1 GLRRPIAQTNQNNLR
16 GLPDFR
22 ASSISLDRPAVTP
35 FRCLAA
41 MPDEGGKKAEILPG
55 SPSLRLPFLPDSN
68 HKSRPRTNLCLSGGR
83 QPLTDKNKTNPRNLG
98 KSLDPLYQSVKA
110 LELQTAR
117 SLAKLGLDSGPHDNT
132 IHNVTDGHMSRAQH
146 RSCTS
151 RRPTV
156 NANGSICEVLQGKL
170 RRRHFLVVSVASE
183 IAALGGES
191 RAPVSQTGSSA
202 CSTASTESG
211 SIVQCK
217 WDGCGSSLEQSQLV
231 THIQHVH
238 VLPQMVSNRRKC
250 FACLWRDC
258 RVYRRP
264 SVSAAWLESHILHHT
279 DAKGKPFRCIFD
291 GCTLRFSTS
300 ILLERHV
307 QRAHMRVTRTQT
319 GSLPAQLTNTL
330 SSVNESPKLM
340 TSTAGQSSN
349 GALGQITASPTQNGK
364 RSSRR
369 RRRVRNYRV
378 RRPDFYDRR
387 SHYVI
392 QNRLKLGHLL
402 GSSEYTVG
410 LRSDDHFQHRRMPKP
425 LMVSPSKP
433 RLRSANGCPPTSFE
447 KNTPS
452 PSSELRRNRLA
463 MLLTMPHT
471 YVGQRLSDNNQLEV
485 LVRWTS
491 DCSSNQPLSTWVPDE
506 ELQAAGLLGSMM

>member
-1 GLRRPIAQTNQNNLR
+1 LSFLIPI
-16 GLPDFR
+16 
-22 ASSISLDRPAVTP
+22 I
-35 FRCLAA
+35 
-41 MPDEGGKKAEILPG
+41 
-55 SPSLRLPFLPDSN
+55 
-68 HKSRPRTNLCLSGGR
+68 
-83 QPLTDKNKTNPRNLG
+83 
-98 KSLDPLYQSVKA
+98 YW
-110 LELQTAR
+110 ELQVIVLVSDVVVSVTESRFIIMTYSAR
-117 SLAKLGLDSGPHDNT
+117 TQRKPALSVRTRAL
-132 IHNVTDGHMSRAQH
+132 IHKYHERIITQRVMGWNSCEMRLRARLNNCVPWEVTT
-146 RSCTS
+146 RSTS
-151 RRPTV
+151 AEDRFSKV
-156 NANGSICEVLQGKL
+156 NSDDVTSEEIPAG
-170 RRRHFLVVSVASE
+170 SVASE

-330 SSVNESPKLM
+330 SSVNESPKLI

-410 LRSDDHFQHRRMPKP
+410 LRSDDDFQHRRMPKP

-471 YVGQRLSDNNQLEV
+471 
-485 LVRWTS
+485 
-491 DCSSNQPLSTWVPDE
+491 
-506 ELQAAGLLGSMM
+506 

>member
-1 GLRRPIAQTNQNNLR
+1 MTYSARTQRKPALSVRTRALIHKYHERIISQRVMGWNSCEMRLRARLNNCAPWEVTTR
-16 GLPDFR
+16 T
-22 ASSISLDRPAVTP
+22 SSVEDGFSKVNSDDVTS
-35 FRCLAA
+35 
-41 MPDEGGKKAEILPG
+41 DEIPSG
-55 SPSLRLPFLPDSN
+55 SVP
-68 HKSRPRTNLCLSGGR
+68 
-83 QPLTDKNKTNPRNLG
+83 
-98 KSLDPLYQSVKA
+98 
-110 LELQTAR
+110 
-117 SLAKLGLDSGPHDNT
+117 
-132 IHNVTDGHMSRAQH
+132 
-146 RSCTS
+146 
-151 RRPTV
+151 
-156 NANGSICEVLQGKL
+156 
-170 RRRHFLVVSVASE
+170 SE

-238 VLPQMVSNRRKC
+238 VLPQMISNRRKC

-330 SSVNESPKLM
+330 SSVNESPKLI
-340 TSTAGQSSN
+340 TTTAGQSSN
-349 GALGQITASPTQNGK
+349 GALGQITASPTPNGK

-369 RRRVRNYRV
+369 RRKVRNYRV

-387 SHYVI
+387 SHCVI

-402 GSSEYTVG
+402 GSSDHTVG
-410 LRSDDHFQHRRMPKP
+410 LRSDDHFQHRRLPKP
-425 LMVSPSKP
+425 LVGFPSKP
-433 RLRSANGCPPTSFE
+433 RLRSATGCPPTSLE
-447 KNTPS
+447 KSTPS

-506 ELQAAGLLGSMM
+506 ELQAAGLLGSML